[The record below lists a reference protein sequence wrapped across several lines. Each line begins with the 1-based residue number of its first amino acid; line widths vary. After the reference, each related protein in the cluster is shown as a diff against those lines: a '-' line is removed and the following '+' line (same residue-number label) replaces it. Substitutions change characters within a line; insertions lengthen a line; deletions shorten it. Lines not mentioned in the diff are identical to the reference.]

1 MSYIV
6 FDLDDTLLN
15 DKREISPYTLDV
27 LKKVQAM
34 GHKLVYNTARSQ
46 GFSQKYFEQLRP
58 DYALCRALLAMGAP
72 IAGKNII
79 IKPRIVPNL
88 VT

>member
-1 MSYIV
+1 MRYII

-15 DKREISPYTLDV
+15 DKREISPYTLEI

-46 GFSQKYFEQLRP
+46 EFSQKYFERLQP
-58 DYALCRALLAMGAP
+58 DYAIVNGGSL
-72 IAGKNII
+72 II
-79 IKPRIVPNL
+79 DKD
-88 VT
+88 